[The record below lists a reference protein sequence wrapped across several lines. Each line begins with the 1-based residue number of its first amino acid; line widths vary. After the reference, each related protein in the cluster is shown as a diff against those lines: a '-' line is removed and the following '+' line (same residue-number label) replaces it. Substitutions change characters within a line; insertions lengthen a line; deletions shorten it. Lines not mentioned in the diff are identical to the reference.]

1 MYQVGLYPM
10 KIHQVKPSLEFTLK
24 GNGVITPS
32 KDGHTLIGEQTIV
45 AHLTKL

>member
-10 KIHQVKPSLEFTLK
+10 RNPPSKAFLEFTLK
-24 GNGVITPS
+24 GNRVIAPS
-32 KDGHTLIGEQTIV
+32 KYGLTLICEQTIV